1 MTKSAWLFLCLT
13 LATGIFGLSANT
25 ESEQTTSLIAAGVCA
40 SLLLLTLIVGRR
52 IKFDPVLR

>member
-1 MTKSAWLFLCLT
+1 MSKFAWLFLCLT
-13 LATGIFGLSANT
+13 VVTAVLGMSTSSHDAHATT
-25 ESEQTTSLIAAGVCA
+25 LIASAVFG

>member
-1 MTKSAWLFLCLT
+1 MSKSAWLFLCLT
-13 LATGIFGLSANT
+13 VVTAVLGMSTSSQGAHATT
-25 ESEQTTSLIAAGVCA
+25 LIASAVFG

>member
-13 LATGIFGLSANT
+13 LVTGVLGLST
-25 ESEQTTSLIAAGVCA
+25 VSQDGQTLARVAAGVSA
-40 SLLLLTLIVGRR
+40 SLLLITLIVGRR

>member
-13 LATGIFGLSANT
+13 AFTGAAGLGAESQDGQTTAFIATGVF
-25 ESEQTTSLIAAGVCA
+25 A
-40 SLLLLTLIVGRR
+40 SLLLITLIVGRR

>member
-13 LATGIFGLSANT
+13 LATGIFGLSASS
-25 ESEQTTSLIAAGVCA
+25 EGEQTTALIAAGVSA

>member
-13 LATGIFGLSANT
+13 VATALLGLDAESQDGKTIAFVATGVFVS
-25 ESEQTTSLIAAGVCA
+25 VF
-40 SLLLLTLIVGRR
+40 LLTLIVGRR

>member
-13 LATGIFGLSANT
+13 IVTGIFGLST
-25 ESEQTTSLIAAGVCA
+25 SSEDAQSTALIAAGVSA
-40 SLLLLTLIVGRR
+40 GLLLLTLIVGRR

>member
-13 LATGIFGLSANT
+13 VATGILGLGA
-25 ESEQTTSLIAAGVCA
+25 ESQDGQTTAFVAAGICA
-40 SLLLLTLIVGRR
+40 SLLLLTLIVGRK

>member
-13 LATGIFGLSANT
+13 LATGVFGLSAH
-25 ESEQTTSLIAAGVCA
+25 SQDDQTTALIATGVFAG
-40 SLLLLTLIVGRR
+40 LLVIALIVGRR

>member
-13 LATGIFGLSANT
+13 LATGVTGLETTSQDG
-25 ESEQTTSLIAAGVCA
+25 QTTAFIASAVFGCLLI
-40 SLLLLTLIVGRR
+40 LTLIVGRR

>member
-13 LATGIFGLSANT
+13 LATGIFGLNASS
-25 ESEQTTSLIAAGVCA
+25 EGEQTTALIASGVSA